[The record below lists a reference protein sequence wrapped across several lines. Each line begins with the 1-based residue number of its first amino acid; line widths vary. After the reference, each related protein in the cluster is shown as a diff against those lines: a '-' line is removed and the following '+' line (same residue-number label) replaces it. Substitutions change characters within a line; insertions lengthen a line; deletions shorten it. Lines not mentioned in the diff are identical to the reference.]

1 MLTMNSKSGNF
12 CPLTVKISES
22 LFLKTIAWNMIAL
35 SHKEIYFW
43 LSQDHEYG
51 YLHMHRK
58 PAQTIVLIV
67 AVKV

>member
-1 MLTMNSKSGNF
+1 MLTMNSKSGKF

-22 LFLKTIAWNMIAL
+22 LFLKAIAWKMIAL

-43 LSQDHEYG
+43 LSQDHEHG
-51 YLHMHRK
+51 YLQMHLK